1 MRYLFIAIFA
11 MLLMSPSVQSED
23 QMLNK
28 VKEQVETYQKKCANK
43 TFPQEEMEKD
53 ISLFDVNEEEM
64 YKNLVQ
70 YWGNTKK
77 AERDYAVCIKE
88 IIIEKIKN
96 EFPQESKVEML
107 DAIEEIQSGTL
118 KLYWNLYNS

>member
-1 MRYLFIAIFA
+1 
-11 MLLMSPSVQSED
+11 
-23 QMLNK
+23 
-28 VKEQVETYQKKCANK
+28 
-43 TFPQEEMEKD
+43 MEKD

-118 KLYWNLYNS
+118 KLYWNLYNSQDNGLIGQVQNDAAMSRVCDKILEDIILYLTVYGSPLKEKKIR